1 MPALSIDDLIL
12 SLKDLKIEQKDF
24 LNKFYNDIV
33 FNYVNNKLSL
43 LSKINDQFNEDKEI
57 KDKFIERSRLDKK
70 LEQRDKIE
78 RNPELL
84 AMLLYYFNNNY
95 REDDIYTI
103 SDREAAWEMYVEIDT
118 RIITQP
124 LSDGIDLDA
133 LKSFHSIFDLHRN
146 ISRKHGLRCKRYYEL
161 ITSILNNDIRP
172 FTSKWHTQLTIEK
185 KTNQENILFREELK
199 LIQEKMTTLKSKLKH
214 IIEN

>member
-43 LSKINDQFNEDKEI
+43 LSKINDQFNEDKDI

>member
-43 LSKINDQFNEDKEI
+43 LSKINDQFNEDKDI

-124 LSDGIDLDA
+124 LSDGIDLNA

-161 ITSILNNDIRP
+161 ITSILNDDIRP
-172 FTSKWHTQLTIEK
+172 FTSKWHAQLTIEK
-185 KTNQENILFREELK
+185 KINQENILFREELK